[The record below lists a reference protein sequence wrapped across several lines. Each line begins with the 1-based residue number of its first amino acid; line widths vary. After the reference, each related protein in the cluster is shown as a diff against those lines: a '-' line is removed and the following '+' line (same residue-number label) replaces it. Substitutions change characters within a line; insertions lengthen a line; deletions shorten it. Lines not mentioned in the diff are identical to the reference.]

1 MHKNLKTAFGE
12 RLKEIRKAKGFTQ
25 ERLAEVLDI
34 SQRQLTRI
42 ETGYNFP
49 SVETLERIS
58 LYLETDL
65 KDLFDF
71 MWDKEY
77 AVLSTGTNDRPVFEV
92 SVNEDVINIS
102 DRYKKYAKLSS
113 KPDEDYLNIENSD
126 KSMLKSA
133 KNINKPITVIYKNPD
148 GELSHIKTYYPDGTI
163 EVAMSKEQVE
173 ADKIRKEIKKNLDEL
188 GDDINKLNYI
198 KLASESLD
206 SREKLETLKSLIK
219 GIEIILGS
227 K

>member
-42 ETGYNFP
+42 ETGDNFP

-71 MWDKEY
+71 VWDKEY
-77 AVLSTGTNDRPVFEV
+77 AVLSTGTDERPVFEV
-92 SVNEDVINIS
+92 SVTDDVINLE
-102 DRYKKYAKLSS
+102 RYKKSIKPPSKLN
-113 KPDEDYLNIENSD
+113 EDCINIENSEQPIYNYGI
-126 KSMLKSA
+126 SYSCYGRNSA
-133 KNINKPITVIYKNPD
+133 KTR
-148 GELSHIKTYYPDGTI
+148 
-163 EVAMSKEQVE
+163 SKEDF
-173 ADKIRKEIKKNLDEL
+173 AH
-188 GDDINKLNYI
+188 
-198 KLASESLD
+198 ESIIILQ
-206 SREKLETLKSLIK
+206 RIHEKLYGKPLVCIRPF
-219 GIEIILGS
+219 I
-227 K
+227 

>member
-58 LYLETDL
+58 LYLEIDL

-77 AVLSTGTNDRPVFEV
+77 AVLATGTNDRPVFEV
-92 SVNEDVINIS
+92 SVNDDVINLS
-102 DRYKKYAKLSS
+102 EYYKKSSALSLKS
-113 KPDEDYLNIENSD
+113 NGDYLNIENSD
-126 KSMLKSA
+126 RSMLKSA
-133 KNINKPITVIYKNPD
+133 KNINKPITVIYKNSD
-148 GELSHIKTYYPDGTI
+148 E
-163 EVAMSKEQVE
+163 
-173 ADKIRKEIKKNLDEL
+173 EI
-188 GDDINKLNYI
+188 
-198 KLASESLD
+198 
-206 SREKLETLKSLIK
+206 
-219 GIEIILGS
+219 
-227 K
+227 